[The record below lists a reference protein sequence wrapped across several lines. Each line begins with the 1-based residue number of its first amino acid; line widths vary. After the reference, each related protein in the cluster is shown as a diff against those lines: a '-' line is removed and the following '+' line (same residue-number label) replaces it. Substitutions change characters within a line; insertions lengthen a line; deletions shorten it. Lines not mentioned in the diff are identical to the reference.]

1 MEGQLYL
8 DKSRCYSYDNKS
20 NKSNRRW
27 YIMTE
32 KKAGQP
38 YSAEEILSF
47 DRIRRAMTSRVLD
60 RIEELWQGK
69 QPISV
74 EQVNEVIAS
83 EWQRVKDAVRSS
95 PAARE
100 AFRKYLERTVT
111 EQIDKLMK
119 QDKVELESLGVVE
132 KSL

>member
-1 MEGQLYL
+1 MAE
-8 DKSRCYSYDNKS
+8 K
-20 NKSNRRW
+20 
-27 YIMTE
+27 TE

-38 YSAEEILSF
+38 YSMEEILSF

-74 EQVNEVIAS
+74 EQVNEVISS
-83 EWQRVKDAVRSS
+83 EWQRVKDAVRAS

-100 AFRKYLERTVT
+100 AFRKYLERTVS
-111 EQIDKLMK
+111 EQIDKLIK
-119 QDKVELESLGVVE
+119 EDRVELESLGVVE

>member
-1 MEGQLYL
+1 
-8 DKSRCYSYDNKS
+8 
-20 NKSNRRW
+20 
-27 YIMTE
+27 MTE

-38 YSAEEILSF
+38 YSPEEILSF
-47 DRIRRAMTSRVLD
+47 DRIKRAMTGRVLD

-69 QPISV
+69 QPLTV
-74 EQVNEVIAS
+74 EQMNEVITS

-100 AFRKYLERTVT
+100 AFRKYLERTVS

-119 QDKVELESLGVVE
+119 EDRAELESLGVVE

>member
-1 MEGQLYL
+1 VT
-8 DKSRCYSYDNKS
+8 DKAERKV
-20 NKSNRRW
+20 
-27 YIMTE
+27 
-32 KKAGQP
+32 AQP
-38 YSAEEILSF
+38 YSPEEILSF

-60 RIEELWQGK
+60 RIEELWEGR

-83 EWQRVKDAVRSS
+83 EWPRVKDAVRSS

-100 AFRKYLERTVT
+100 AFRKYLERTVS

-119 QDKVELESLGVVE
+119 EDKTELESLGVVE

>member
-1 MEGQLYL
+1 VT
-8 DKSRCYSYDNKS
+8 DKAD
-20 NKSNRRW
+20 
-27 YIMTE
+27 
-32 KKAGQP
+32 KKVAQP
-38 YSAEEILSF
+38 YSPEEILSF
-47 DRIRRAMTSRVLD
+47 DRIRRAMTTRVLD
-60 RIEELWQGK
+60 RIEELWEGR

-100 AFRKYLERTVT
+100 AFRKYLERTVS
-111 EQIDKLMK
+111 EQIEKLMK
-119 QDKVELESLGVVE
+119 EDKTELESLGVVE